1 LLPNE
6 ELDGDTGAAFA
17 VWVSDGIAISEINA
31 RAAMNFL
38 MTHLLVMGPLSLF
51 PATTAANRPYVAVI
65 PKMGLWNESDQLGNR
80 RDERLSE

>member
-17 VWVSDGIAISEINA
+17 VTVSDGIAISEINA

-38 MTHLLVMGPLSLF
+38 MTHLLAGNIVLFSYNSTDRRALQSL
-51 PATTAANRPYVAVI
+51 
-65 PKMGLWNESDQLGNR
+65 R
-80 RDERLSE
+80 R

>member
-17 VWVSDGIAISEINA
+17 VTVSDGIAISEINA

-38 MTHLLVMGPLSLF
+38 MTHLLFAERCPVQHGGSPCL
-51 PATTAANRPYVAVI
+51 AVI
-65 PKMGLWNESDQLGNR
+65 TEIGLRE
-80 RDERLSE
+80 

>member
-17 VWVSDGIAISEINA
+17 VTLSDGIAISEISA

-38 MTHLLVMGPLSLF
+38 MTHLHSCGTLSCFLQQQHGGS
-51 PATTAANRPYVAVI
+51 PCLAVTEEI
-65 PKMGLWNESDQLGNR
+65 DL
-80 RDERLSE
+80 

>member
-17 VWVSDGIAISEINA
+17 VTVSDGIAISEISA

-38 MTHLLVMGPLSLF
+38 MTHLLVTERCPVSCNNDTGGSPCL
-51 PATTAANRPYVAVI
+51 AVTPEI
-65 PKMGLWNESDQLGNR
+65 GLWNDRISYTAG
-80 RDERLSE
+80 SIG